1 MWDEVICDTAV
12 DDRTR
17 MMITL
22 ASLIGMQG
30 LDEYR
35 SIVKGPYQLGV
46 TPEEI
51 REITYQA
58 VPYCGIG
65 RVLPFLIVNNHL
77 FQEKGISLPLMP
89 QNTIYHNERCNE
101 GIALQVRLF
110 GGEMQDR
117 NREGNSTEAIV
128 NRRLSDNCFGDFQ
141 TRSGLDLKIRELM
154 TFCYLNAL

>member
-35 SIVKGPYQLGV
+35 SIVKGAYQLGV

-58 VPYCGIG
+58 VPY
-65 RVLPFLIVNNHL
+65 
-77 FQEKGISLPLMP
+77 S
-89 QNTIYHNERCNE
+89 
-101 GIALQVRLF
+101 
-110 GGEMQDR
+110 
-117 NREGNSTEAIV
+117 
-128 NRRLSDNCFGDFQ
+128 
-141 TRSGLDLKIRELM
+141 
-154 TFCYLNAL
+154 